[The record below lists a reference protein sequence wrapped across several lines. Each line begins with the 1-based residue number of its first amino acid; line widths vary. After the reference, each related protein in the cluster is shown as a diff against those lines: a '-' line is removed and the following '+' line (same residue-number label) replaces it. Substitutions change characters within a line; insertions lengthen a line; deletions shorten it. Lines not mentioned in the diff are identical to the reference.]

1 MTAASATHVIEVN
14 EANFQETIVG
24 RSATTPILL
33 DLWAEWC
40 GPCKTLGP
48 ILEGLAAEYGGAFV
62 LAKVDVDQNPQLAQS
77 LGAQSIPMVLAVFE
91 GGIVDQF
98 VGALPKAD
106 VRRFVDKVLDA
117 CGVVVGPAAAAEPVP
132 ADPEEALAF
141 WSARLEKDP
150 ADGAALLQIGRLHL
164 AAERTAEARETLGRV
179 TALMPEYN
187 AALAALSL
195 GSLWAEV
202 EAAGGVSALQ
212 ARLARSPEDGEARY
226 LMGLADAVH
235 GRFVTSLQALTE
247 LVSTARGDLRDKA
260 RAAAATILEAAGR
273 DDAQV
278 EKLRRRLAGLVL
290 I

>member
-1 MTAASATHVIEVN
+1 MTAPSAPHVVDVN
-14 EANFQETIVG
+14 EANFQEVIVG
-24 RSATTPILL
+24 RSAQTPILV

-48 ILEGLAAEYGGAFV
+48 ILEGLAAEYDGAFV
-62 LAKVDVDQNPQLAQS
+62 LAKVDVDQNPRLAQS

-106 VRRFVDKVLDA
+106 VKRFVDKVLET
-117 CGVVVGPAAAAEPVP
+117 CGVSVGPAAAEPVP
-132 ADPEEALAF
+132 TDPEAAEAF
-141 WSARLEKDP
+141 WTARLEKDA
-150 ADGAALLQIGRLHL
+150 ADGAALLHLGRLYL
-164 AAERTAEARETLGRV
+164 AAERTDEAKATLGRV

-187 AALAALSL
+187 AAQAALSL

-202 EAAGGVSALQ
+202 EAAGGVASLN
-212 ARLARSPEDGEARY
+212 ARLAASAEDEEARY

-235 GRFVTSLQALTE
+235 GRFVQSLQALTG
-247 LVSTARGDLRDKA
+247 LVATSRGDRRDKA

-278 EKLRRRLAGLVL
+278 EKLRRKLASLVL
-290 I
+290 V

>member
-1 MTAASATHVIEVN
+1 MSASGTHVIDVN
-14 EANFQETIVG
+14 EANFQEAIVG
-24 RSATTPILL
+24 RSATTPILV

-48 ILEGLAAEYGGAFV
+48 ILEGLAAEYDGAFV
-62 LAKVDVDQNPQLAQS
+62 LAKVDVDQNPRLAQS

-106 VRRFVDKVLDA
+106 VKRFVDKVLDA
-117 CGVVVGPAAAAEPVP
+117 CGVSVGPAAAEPVP
-132 ADPEEALAF
+132 TEPDAAMAY
-141 WSARLEKDP
+141 WSARLDKDA

-164 AAERTAEARETLGRV
+164 AAERTAEARETLSRV

-187 AALAALSL
+187 AAQAALSL

-212 ARLARSPEDGEARY
+212 ARLAKSPEDGEARY
-226 LMGLADAVH
+226 LIGLADAVH
-235 GRFVTSLQALTE
+235 GRFVSSLQALTE
-247 LVSTARGDLRDKA
+247 LVSTGRGDLRDKA